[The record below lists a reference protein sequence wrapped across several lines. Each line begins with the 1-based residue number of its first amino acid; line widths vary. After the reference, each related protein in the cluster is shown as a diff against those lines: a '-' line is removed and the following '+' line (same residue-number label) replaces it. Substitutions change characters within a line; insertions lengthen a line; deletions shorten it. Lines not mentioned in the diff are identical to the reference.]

1 MWFRYYFFYNLTFLS
16 SLSRFNIFFSM
27 FFSLLLYLIF
37 FFFHYYLFLNWN
49 IHGNRVLVHLSCLQ
63 VFVVNIAIAVKLK
76 KRKNLKNSFSIKS
89 LNDDGY
95 VILNKTQKHEIDAS
109 ILIGYLQ
116 WAISHSFFYSFDHFE
131 SIEIHLNKTHR
142 KMFTMMSIRTSVT
155 IQN

>member
-1 MWFRYYFFYNLTFLS
+1 MIQVLLLLQFDIFVFTFTVQHIFLYVLLTVVV
-16 SLSRFNIFFSM
+16 FNI
-27 FFSLLLYLIF
+27 